1 FSLFLWI
8 FVSVFVFS
16 VCYVIGVFRNWT
28 DTTTVLYWIFVI
40 LVTLSLKLLVDCI
53 HNYFSS
59 GKYRKLVKLFTRKK
73 RTITLDSYFRKGMNI
88 ISKKGI
94 GVVPWFLLTGDSEK
108 NTSLLKDIN
117 LPVFHSNELN
127 GVSQQFRTI
136 RWWLFRYSSVLE
148 LSGKI
153 YDNTGVLNSV
163 IGFLSTHKSKKQ
175 PPHGIVLVIPVE
187 KLLDHDYSY
196 IQVLSQKTRN
206 FTEQLSSHLHHNIPV
221 FLVISGC
228 EHISGYSSLAQK
240 IHQKN
245 NKWYPVFWATNK
257 SEKNAPEYDS
267 SYILSSL
274 KSNITTAICHV
285 LDDTL
290 SDQEKNKILLFPD
303 KLNDL
308 KHSLD
313 IFISTFSIDNVFFSQ
328 TEISGV
334 CLSGE
339 PVSGKNKSCTFSDVL
354 VSEILPQIQNTAVIH
369 VNKRRIKVSFKSVM
383 VMMVLFF
390 IGYSAYCSYH
400 IYDVSQGSVDTSPEL
415 LIEQVLKY
423 EDK

>member
-1 FSLFLWI
+1 KKIFSLFLWI

-206 FTEQLSSHLHHNIPV
+206 
-221 FLVISGC
+221 
-228 EHISGYSSLAQK
+228 
-240 IHQKN
+240 
-245 NKWYPVFWATNK
+245 
-257 SEKNAPEYDS
+257 
-267 SYILSSL
+267 
-274 KSNITTAICHV
+274 
-285 LDDTL
+285 
-290 SDQEKNKILLFPD
+290 
-303 KLNDL
+303 
-308 KHSLD
+308 
-313 IFISTFSIDNVFFSQ
+313 
-328 TEISGV
+328 
-334 CLSGE
+334 
-339 PVSGKNKSCTFSDVL
+339 
-354 VSEILPQIQNTAVIH
+354 
-369 VNKRRIKVSFKSVM
+369 
-383 VMMVLFF
+383 
-390 IGYSAYCSYH
+390 
-400 IYDVSQGSVDTSPEL
+400 
-415 LIEQVLKY
+415 
-423 EDK
+423 

>member
-1 FSLFLWI
+1 MLKKIFSLFLWI

-59 GKYRKLVKLFTRKK
+59 GEFRKLVKLFTRKK

-94 GVVPWFLLTGDSEK
+94 GVVPWFLLTGGAEK

-136 RWWLFRYSSVLE
+136 RWWFFRYSSVLE

-257 SEKNAPEYDS
+257 SEKNASEYDS

-313 IFISTFSIDNVFFSQ
+313 MFISTFSIDNVFFSQ
-328 TEISGV
+328 TEVSGV

-339 PVSGKNKSCTFSDVL
+339 PVLGKDKSCTFSDVL

-383 VMMVLFF
+383 VMMVLLF

-400 IYDVSQGSVDTSPEL
+400 IYDVSQDSVDTS
-415 LIEQVLKY
+415 
-423 EDK
+423 